1 MKEGCIDTL
10 LADSNVRLSFG
21 LQDGML
27 ADSSRGHYS
36 LFQCRRSAIIPVS
49 SVRYYSVY
57 RCQLFIVDAFL
68 GAHQLTEVT
77 RTFSTDALLL
87 YTKVEAFFGGTDVPI
102 EVAIGVC
109 LATVLTFGSAQRK
122 VSKLLRGN
130 EDAKER

>member
-1 MKEGCIDTL
+1 MLGYPLGYKTACWLIARVATILYSSAVGPL
-10 LADSNVRLSFG
+10 LFR
-21 LQDGML
+21 
-27 ADSSRGHYS
+27 
-36 LFQCRRSAIIPVS
+36 CRRSAIIPCIVANSLLWTLSWEHIS
-49 SVRYYSVY
+49 SPRSHELSLPML
-57 RCQLFIVDAFL
+57 CC
-68 GAHQLTEVT
+68 
-77 RTFSTDALLL
+77 LLL